1 MESGN
6 NGFKN
11 ILIIKPGAIGDL
23 LHLTPVV
30 RALKE
35 RFPHAKVTMLVGSR
49 LSTTIFENNPFVHES
64 IVFEKK
70 GAHKSLKGLLGLWKE
85 LHARRFDLVLNYQR
99 SNLKGWFLASSAFPC
114 RVLVYHKS
122 RKRLMHAV
130 ENHLGP
136 LTALGIDTEK
146 ADRKLDFFPSTRDQK
161 RAEEVLDSA
170 AIHGRRIVA
179 FNPGTNH
186 LCKCWP
192 LDRFAELADRVIER
206 MGTEVIILGSPDEKK
221 LADEIQSGMRNKA
234 HDLTGCTL
242 GELGALLKRVEV
254 LITGDTGPMHIA
266 AAVGTPALA
275 LYGPISPLR
284 SGPIGDG
291 HRIVI
296 HDELDCCPCNSFKC
310 VNPVFRLCMES
321 ITVDEV
327 FAELSQMLD
336 NQANQERRIND

>member
-1 MESGN
+1 MKTVRDEIA
-6 NGFKN
+6 N

-23 LHLTPVV
+23 LHLTPVI

-35 RFPHAKVTMLVGSR
+35 RFPRARVTMLVGSR
-49 LSTTIFENNPFVHES
+49 LSATIFENNPLVHES

-70 GAHKSLKGLLGLWKE
+70 GAHKSLNGLIGLWKE
-85 LHARRFDLVLNYQR
+85 LRSKRFDLVLNYQR

-122 RKRLMHAV
+122 RKRMIHAV
-130 ENHLGP
+130 ENHLEP
-136 LTALGIDTEK
+136 LAALGLDPGE
-146 ADRKLDFFPSTRDQK
+146 AGWKLDFFPSSKDEEK
-161 RAEEVLDSA
+161 AEKLLA
-170 AIHGRRIVA
+170 GAGIAGRRIVA

-192 LDRFAELADRVIER
+192 LDRFAELADRVIEQ
-206 MGTEVIILGSPDEKK
+206 MNAEVIILGSPDEKR
-221 LADEIQSGMRNKA
+221 LAEEIQAGMRSKA

-242 GELGALLKRVEV
+242 GELGALLKRAQV
-254 LITGDTGPMHIA
+254 LVTGDTGPMHIS
-266 AAVGTPALA
+266 AAVETPVLA
-275 LYGPISPLR
+275 LYGPVSPVR

-291 HRIVI
+291 HRVVI

-327 FAELSQMLD
+327 FAVLSGMVD
-336 NQANQERRIND
+336 NRAE